1 MINLMFTAR
10 LLSTETEEYLPAE
23 TQGLSVETNREQ
35 GDGSPEHP
43 VQLCIR
49 VKNMGNEVWR
59 GLRVALTG
67 EVWKDGMHF

>member
-1 MINLMFTAR
+1 MINLIFTAR
-10 LLSTETEEYLPAE
+10 LLGTETEQYLPAE

-49 VKNMGNEVWR
+49 VKKWETKYGGGFVS
-59 GLRVALTG
+59 
-67 EVWKDGMHF
+67 H